1 MLLLRSILV
10 KYEKYMAKTTKKDLT
25 SEVTHPQVVTISVF
39 LLGGTDRFVDTEDVA
54 IKASSIAPGRFGW
67 RKYPEQINLE
77 LVRVYLS
84 DAKKPAHGGLIDGSG
99 RRGWT
104 LTAAGLRFAAPI
116 ARTLEGGALA
126 RDPNEAQGGSI
137 SQARRDRERRRI
149 QQTAAWTSWSKD
161 KKTMISAGVAKEVF
175 RIDSY
180 VSSDLAQIKVERL
193 RKLFVEDSQLTIFL
207 NDMAKLISLPKVVT
221 L

>member
-1 MLLLRSILV
+1 
-10 KYEKYMAKTTKKDLT
+10 MAKTTRKHLT
-25 SEVTHPQVVTISVF
+25 GEVTHPQVVTIAVF
-39 LLGGTDRFVDTEDVA
+39 LLGGADRFIDTEDVA
-54 IKASSIAPGRFGW
+54 IKAASIAPGRFGW

-84 DAKKPAHGGLIDGSG
+84 DAKKAAHGGLIDGSG

-104 LTAAGLRFAAPI
+104 LTVAGLRFAAPI
-116 ARTLEGGALA
+116 ARTLVGGELA

-149 QQTAAWTSWSKD
+149 QQTVAWTSWSRD
-161 KKTMISAGVAKEVF
+161 KKTMISVSVAQEVF

-180 VSSDLAQIKVERL
+180 VSNDLAQVKIERL
-193 RKLFVEDSQLTIFL
+193 RKLFVEDGHLTAFL
-207 NDMAKLISLPKVVT
+207 NDMAQLIALPR
-221 L
+221 